1 MRYADLLLMYAECQ
15 NELNNRA
22 ESAKYIQLVRN
33 RASLPNREVE
43 FAGLTQTAMRDRIAH
58 ERALEFALEGH
69 RFDDIR
75 RWGWLQD
82 PAKLAELNSHDAEFN
97 SYVPGRE
104 YFSIPQA
111 EIDVNKN
118 LRQNT
123 GY

>member
-1 MRYADLLLMYAECQ
+1 MRYADVLMMYAETQ
-15 NELNNRA
+15 NELENLA
-22 ESAKYIQLVRN
+22 ACAQYIQQVRD
-33 RASLPNREVE
+33 RVGLPNRQAE
-43 FAGLTQTAMRDRIAH
+43 FAALSKEAMRDVIAH

-75 RWGWLQD
+75 RWGWLGN
-82 PAKLAELNSHDAEFN
+82 PAKLAMLKAHDPEFN

-118 LRQNT
+118 LIQNT